1 MCKKEIRES
10 RKGSVQRRVIGVF
23 ESEEK
28 KKKRKVWARKSCYI
42 VERCIVQKLLDGE
55 LPWESMRFH
64 GPRYCNNR
72 LLAASFDLLVYSRA
86 T

>member
-1 MCKKEIRES
+1 MCVVKVVCVRKKIRES

-55 LPWESMRFH
+55 LPRKSMRFH
-64 GPRYCNNR
+64 GLRCPRNR
-72 LLAASFDLLVYSRA
+72 GPGASLHC
-86 T
+86 